1 MLWSLVIRLW
11 SYRSPNQRLLAGMGH
26 MLHTFLLLKVGKFSF
41 LFGSLATSFGWLMYF
56 ISRVLRSHWL
66 RLYSLAPL
74 KNLYSVYFQQAHV
87 GFRINLSYFLICI
100 LVDDVSNVPFGH
112 AIFLMSIL
120 WNSESHCLTW
130 TSRQACTRQ
139 RWLISSRNLVQFILI
154 PVTTPK
160 KSIFCHSVPKSAPWH
175 LMGCLFYFWIL
186 GFRLNFEKP
195 LEYKFGGI

>member
-1 MLWSLVIRLW
+1 
-11 SYRSPNQRLLAGMGH
+11 

-100 LVDDVSNVPFGH
+100 LVDDVSNVPF
-112 AIFLMSIL
+112 
-120 WNSESHCLTW
+120 W
-130 TSRQACTRQ
+130 SRPRY
-139 RWLISSRNLVQFILI
+139 LSDE
-154 PVTTPK
+154 
-160 KSIFCHSVPKSAPWH
+160 HS
-175 LMGCLFYFWIL
+175 LE
-186 GFRLNFEKP
+186 FRKP
-195 LEYKFGGI
+195 LFDLDKQTSLYSPKMIDFFSKSSPVYPHPRNNTKKVYILP